1 MTRCICSTA
10 YSMIQTDL
18 NFIMHVPTSFLFG
31 AGKLKELHA
40 QELPGKKAM
49 LIISNGKSVRANG
62 SLDHTIEEL
71 RKAGADYVLFDRIQ
85 ANPLKTTVEEGGK
98 LARREGCDFLVALGG
113 GSVIDSAKAIAVMA
127 TNDGDLWD
135 YMKGGTGRGLPI
147 ANRPLPIVAITTTA
161 GTGSEADPAGVI
173 TDPETHEKQG
183 ISHPLLFPVLSI
195 IDPELMRTVPPL
207 FTAYQG
213 FDALFHSTEGYI
225 SNRTNLIGDMF
236 EEAAIR
242 NVGAYL
248 VRACRDG
255 NDMEARTRMAFA
267 NTMSGFAMVTSGC
280 TAEHSIEHA
289 LSAYHEAL
297 PHGAG
302 LIMISLAYY
311 RNIIDK
317 HVCDERFIQMAKW
330 LGKEDAACPEDFL
343 TALSELQQA
352 CDVADLKMSDYGIT
366 PDEFDAMAS
375 NAETVMGKLIAF
387 DHIPLTH
394 QEIIGILQQSYR

>member
-1 MTRCICSTA
+1 
-10 YSMIQTDL
+10 MIQTDL
-18 NFIMHVPTSFLFG
+18 NFTMCVPTSFLFG
-31 AGKLKELHA
+31 AGKLNELHA
-40 QELPGKKAM
+40 QKLPGKKAM
-49 LIISNGKSVRANG
+49 LIISNGKSVRNNG
-62 SLDHTIEEL
+62 SLDRTIEEL
-71 RKAGADYVLFDRIQ
+71 CKAGVDYVLFDRIQ
-85 ANPLKTTVEEGGK
+85 ANPLKTTVEEGG
-98 LARREGCDFLVALGG
+98 LFARQEKCDFLVALGG

-127 TNDGDLWD
+127 TNGGDLWD

-147 ANRPLPIVAITTTA
+147 TNRPLPIVAITTTA

-173 TDPETHEKQG
+173 TNLENNEKQG
-183 ISHPLLFPVLSI
+183 ISHPSLFPVLSI
-195 IDPELMRTVPPL
+195 IDSELMRTVPPM

-236 EEAAIR
+236 EEAAIK
-242 NVGAYL
+242 NVGTYL
-248 VRACRDG
+248 ARACHDG
-255 NDMEARTRMAFA
+255 NDMEARSRVAFA

-289 LSAYHEAL
+289 LSAYHENL

-311 RNIIDK
+311 RNIIGK

-330 LGKEDAACPEDFL
+330 LGKENASRPEDFL
-343 TALSELQQA
+343 AALSDLQKA
-352 CDVADLKMSDYGIT
+352 CGVADLKMSDYGIS
-366 PDEFDAMAS
+366 PDEFDMMAT

-387 DHIPLTH
+387 DRIPLTH
-394 QEIIGILQQSYR
+394 QEIIEVLQQSYR